1 MKFSIVWKYKNQ
13 DQVNQDTLSA
23 KDLDHAEKIANEK
36 FSSSKRD
43 WIDIIM
49 VDKTKGIEE
58 Y

>member
-1 MKFSIVWKYKNQ
+1 MKFIVTWSYKNK
-13 DQVNQDTLSA
+13 DQVNQEIISA

-49 VDKTKGIEE
+49 VDKTKGIPE